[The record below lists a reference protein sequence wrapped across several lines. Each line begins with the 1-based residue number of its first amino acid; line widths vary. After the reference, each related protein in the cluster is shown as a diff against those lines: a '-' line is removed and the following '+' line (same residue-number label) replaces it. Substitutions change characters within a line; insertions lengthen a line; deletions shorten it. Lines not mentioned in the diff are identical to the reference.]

1 MKDDVI
7 IKRID
12 FLKSRWAT
20 RSLYV
25 LSFLMFACATLA
37 KGPDERGRTSFSWQ
51 QELRGLVVDSNNT
64 PLVGVSVM
72 IKGSSVGTQ
81 TDKAGKFVFSSITP
95 DATLVFSN
103 TGFQN
108 KEVTVGNQTFI
119 NVTLNVIVADLD
131 EVVVVAFGT
140 QKKTD
145 MVGSVTSINPSRL
158 KVPSSNLTTALAG
171 RVSGM
176 IAYQR
181 SGEPGQD
188 NADFFIRGVTTFGYK
203 RDPLILIDGI
213 ELTTTDLARLQVDD
227 IASFSILKDAT
238 ATAVYGSRAANGVI
252 LVTTKQGT
260 ESKANI
266 SFRIENAI
274 STPTRNIELADPVTY
289 MKLNNE
295 AIATRNPLAQLLY
308 SDEKIANTEV
318 GANPIVYP
326 ANDWRKIMFKDYTMN
341 QRVNLNVRGG
351 GKVAKYFVSG
361 SYNKDNGL
369 MKVDKRNNFN
379 NNIDLKSYSLRTNV
393 NINLTPTTEL
403 NARLSGSFDDYTGPI
418 DGGAAMYDKVMH
430 ANPTL
435 FPAYY
440 PVEAEFSHV
449 KHIMFGNFDQGQYIN
464 PYAEMTKGYRDYS
477 RSLMQA
483 QFEIKQDLQMI
494 TEGLNVR
501 AMLNTN
507 RTSYF
512 GVSRYYNP
520 YFYTLLG
527 YDKLND
533 DYYIQNINENSA
545 TEYLG
550 YQEDGKQVS
559 SSFYLESALDYNR
572 LFDKHG
578 ISALV
583 VYMMQEK
590 LSANAGNL
598 QLSLPFRNM
607 GISGRATYDFDKRYF
622 AEFTFGFNGSERFHE
637 SKRYGFFP
645 SVGLAWTIS
654 NESFFAP
661 LKPVFTNARIRATYG
676 VIGNDAIGAD
686 IDRFFYLSNVNMND
700 GNRGATFGRDPGSSF
715 HLNGVSVSRYANQEI
730 TWETAKKR
738 NIALELDLYKD
749 LNVIFEYYAE
759 ERDNILMTRAAI
771 PWSMGLA
778 ADTRA
783 NVGRASGRGVDASF
797 NYTKSFL
804 NGAWLSAMGN
814 FTYASS
820 KYEFYEEPQYEEWY
834 RGRKGHSVNQEF
846 GYIAERLFV
855 DDYDAQN
862 SPYQNFGEY
871 GGGDIKY
878 LDVNGD
884 GQVTEADRVPIG
896 NPKLPEIVYGFGF
909 SGGFKN
915 FDVSA
920 FFQGL
925 ANESFWIDAINTSPF
940 NNQTALLKAY
950 ADSHWSEDNRDIY
963 ALWPRLSPTVN
974 TNNTRGSTWF
984 MRDGTFL
991 RLKQVE
997 IGYSLPEHVRERIGA
1012 NNLRIYLNGT
1022 NLLTFS
1028 KFGLWDIEMAGNGI
1042 GYPIQRVFNI
1052 GINLDF

>member
-1 MKDDVI
+1 MKRDFI
-7 IKRID
+7 MRWIG
-12 FLKSRWAT
+12 FLKSRWAI
-20 RSLYV
+20 RALGVMSL
-25 LSFLMFACATLA
+25 LMFTCMALA
-37 KGPDERGRTSFSWQ
+37 SVPRAKSWLSAPLQ
-51 QELRGLVVDSNNT
+51 QELRGLVVDSNNV
-64 PLVGVSVM
+64 PLVGVSVV
-72 IKGSSVGTQ
+72 IKGTNVGTQ
-81 TDKAGKFVFSSITP
+81 TDKAGTFNFPAITS
-95 DATLVFSN
+95 DAILVFSN
-103 TGFQN
+103 TGYQS
-108 KEVTVGNQTFI
+108 KEVEVGSHTFI
-119 NVTLNVIVADLD
+119 SVTLDMNIADLD

-145 MVGSVTSINPSRL
+145 MVGSVTSINPSKL

-266 SFRIENAI
+266 SFRVENAI

-289 MKLNNE
+289 MRLNNE

-308 SDEKIANTEV
+308 SDEKIANTEA
-318 GANPIVYP
+318 GSNPVVYP
-326 ANDWRKIMFKDYTMN
+326 ANDWREIMFKDYTMN

-393 NINLTPTTEL
+393 NINLSPSTEL

-418 DGGAAMYDKVMH
+418 DGGADMYDKVMH
-430 ANPTL
+430 ANPAL

-440 PVEAEFSHV
+440 PVDAEHGHV
-449 KHIMFGNFDQGQYIN
+449 NHIMFGNFDSGQYIN

-483 QFEIKQDLQMI
+483 QFEVKQDLSGI
-494 TEGLNVR
+494 TQGLNVR

-507 RTSYF
+507 RTSFF
-512 GVSRYYNP
+512 GVSRFYNP

-533 DYYIQNINENSA
+533 NYYIQNINEDSA

-550 YQEDGKQVS
+550 YREDDKLVS
-559 SSFYLESALDYNR
+559 SSFYLESALNYDR
-572 LFDKHG
+572 LFGKHG
-578 ISALV
+578 VSALV
-583 VYMMQEK
+583 VYMMQQK
-590 LSANAGNL
+590 LNANAGNL

-607 GISGRATYDFDKRYF
+607 GISGRTTYDFDKRYF

-645 SVGLAWTIS
+645 SVGLAWTLS
-654 NESFFAP
+654 NETFFEP
-661 LKPVFTNARIRATYG
+661 LKSVFTNARVRATYG
-676 VIGNDAIGAD
+676 IIGNDAIGAD

-700 GNRGATFGRDPGSSF
+700 GNRGATFGRDPGSNF

-730 TWETAKKR
+730 TWETAIKR

-749 LNVIFEYYAE
+749 LNIILEYYAE
-759 ERDNILMTRAAI
+759 ERNNILMTRAAI

-778 ADTRA
+778 ADIRA
-783 NVGRASGRGVDASF
+783 NVGKASGSGVDASF

-804 NGAWLSAMGN
+804 NGAWISAMGN

-878 LDVNGD
+878 MDVNGD
-884 GQVTEADRVPIG
+884 GQITEADRVPIG
-896 NPKLPEIVYGFGF
+896 NPILPEIVYGFGF
-909 SGGFKN
+909 SGGFRN
-915 FDVSA
+915 FDISA

-925 ANESFWIDAINTSPF
+925 ANESFWINASNTSPF
-940 NNQTALLKAY
+940 NNNTALLKAY
-950 ADSHWSEDNRDIY
+950 ADSYWSEDNRDIY

-974 TNNTRGSTWF
+974 NNNTQTSTWF

-991 RLKQVE
+991 RLKQLE
-997 IGYSLPEHVRERIGA
+997 IGYSLPERIADRIGA

-1028 KFGLWDIEMAGNGI
+1028 KFDLWDIEMGGNGI